1 MFFRERF
8 RVPMTIAFAEVST
21 HNHFLFDEGGK
32 VFKQTAPVIKLKPES
47 TVVEHARLLGVLN
60 SSTGCFWLKQV
71 CHCKGGQGVNEGAK
85 AEMWERFIQINGTTL
100 ANFPIPARQPSQLPT
115 ALVKASTA
123 LQGQSPSATLA
134 SWSGP
139 ESDPLRTRL
148 ATARDQ
154 ATRLRRQLIAWQEEL
169 DWQIYEAFGLVEPG
183 DGVSVPEGEAMDLVY
198 DFGLELGQRAFE
210 IVLARKMA
218 AGEVQTTWFER
229 HGSTPI
235 TELPRHWPSRYRE
248 LVEKRIR
255 RIESDSNI
263 RLIEQP
269 EYKRRWNT
277 EPWDEQLKKA
287 LQQWLLAR
295 LETAFFEGE
304 RIAENGQNTVP
315 ASLRNGFAS
324 GREPRLCTTRQLAD
338 VVSHDPAFMEA
349 AAIYRERE
357 DFDLPKLVQE
367 LVEQESVPFLPLQR
381 YKDSGLRKRVIW
393 ERTWDLQRQEDQI
406 EAEVRQEHADKKFS
420 EDQLKPFIQAKQK
433 TQVGDIPVPPKYASS
448 DFKKPHWWKLR
459 GKLDVPKERWII
471 YSGTET
477 PSVIAWAGWN
487 HKQQAQALAGYYQ
500 DRKNQDGWSKERLAP
515 LLAGLKDLLP
525 WLKQWHNDIDPDFQ
539 LRLGDFYEEFLR
551 DQIHELGMNEAQIE
565 ELRMG
570 QTV

>member
-1 MFFRERF
+1 
-8 RVPMTIAFAEVST
+8 
-21 HNHFLFDEGGK
+21 
-32 VFKQTAPVIKLKPES
+32 
-47 TVVEHARLLGVLN
+47 
-60 SSTGCFWLKQV
+60 
-71 CHCKGGQGVNEGAK
+71 
-85 AEMWERFIQINGTTL
+85 
-100 ANFPIPARQPSQLPT
+100 
-115 ALVKASTA
+115 
-123 LQGQSPSATLA
+123 
-134 SWSGP
+134 
-139 ESDPLRTRL
+139 
-148 ATARDQ
+148 
-154 ATRLRRQLIAWQEEL
+154 
-169 DWQIYEAFGLVEPG
+169 
-183 DGVSVPEGEAMDLVY
+183 
-198 DFGLELGQRAFE
+198 
-210 IVLARKMA
+210 
-218 AGEVQTTWFER
+218 
-229 HGSTPI
+229 
-235 TELPRHWPSRYRE
+235 
-248 LVEKRIR
+248 
-255 RIESDSNI
+255 
-263 RLIEQP
+263 
-269 EYKRRWNT
+269 
-277 EPWDEQLKKA
+277 
-287 LQQWLLAR
+287 
-295 LETAFFEGE
+295 
-304 RIAENGQNTVP
+304 
-315 ASLRNGFAS
+315 
-324 GREPRLCTTRQLAD
+324 
-338 VVSHDPAFMEA
+338 MEA